1 MIVQKSTTHTH
12 QQACAHDCIAKVVF
26 QHGPYRVIES
36 RAEGV
41 WTIQR
46 ALIGDQEG
54 SYAVWKTLICDV
66 TRVGIIRH
74 FADLTDAEP
83 PEELLSLPKVCPKI
97 DGPE

>member
-1 MIVQKSTTHTH
+1 MSNLSTATRGT
-12 QQACAHDCIAKVVF
+12 QSTADGCVANVVA
-26 QHGPYRVIES
+26 QEGPYRVVES
-36 RAEGV
+36 RVEGE
-41 WTIQR
+41 WMIQR